1 MTGEQR
7 FLPKRTPGLIFHAV
21 LIILVLAGVTFLLW
35 MAFGQPGGL
44 VLILYLAGAFLPL
57 AVLPFL
63 AYRGYALM
71 HAYYELE
78 RDGLRIRWGLRSLD
92 IPITEVEWVRPTEDL
107 LIPLKLPALSTPGA
121 ILGEGSHPDLG
132 KIEFIASSAQNL
144 VIVATMN
151 QVVIL
156 SPDEKDEFIQRFNRT
171 IEMGSLSPIEPHS
184 ARPAVFLHQVT
195 TDRLARVLIPLGFG
209 LWFAL
214 LVIVSIVIPGR
225 SAISL
230 GYDPTGL
237 LMEPVPASR
246 MLMLP
251 ILGILLYLVS
261 LIGGVYVF
269 RKDATRPV
277 SYLLWSGGVLAP
289 FLLVMATILFLAY

>member
-1 MTGEQR
+1 MTGAQI
-7 FLPKRTPGLIFHAV
+7 FLPKRTPGLIFHAA
-21 LIILVLAGVTFLLW
+21 LIILVLTGISFLLW

-44 VLILYLAGAFLPL
+44 SLILYLAGAFLLL
-57 AVLPFL
+57 ATLPFL
-63 AYRGYALM
+63 AYRGYALL

-92 IPITEVEWVRPTEDL
+92 IPITEVEWVRPVEDL
-107 LIPLKLPALSTPGA
+107 LIPLKMPGFSTPGA
-121 ILGEGSHPDLG
+121 ILGEGNHPDLG
-132 KIEFIASSAQNL
+132 KIEFIASSAENL

-184 ARPAVFLHQVT
+184 AKPAVFLRQVT
-195 TDRLARVLIPLGFG
+195 TDKLARILIPLGFG

-214 LVIVSIVIPGR
+214 LIIVSIIIPGR

-230 GYDPTGL
+230 GYDPTGVPL
-237 LMEPVPASR
+237 EAVPAAR

-251 ILGILLYLVS
+251 ILAILFYLVS
-261 LIGGVYVF
+261 LIGGAYIF
-269 RKDATRPV
+269 RKDSTRPV

-289 FLLVMATILFLAY
+289 FLLILATILFLV

>member
-1 MTGEQR
+1 MTGAQK
-7 FLPKRTPGLIFHAV
+7 FLPKRRPGLIFHAA
-21 LIILVLAGVTFLLW
+21 LIILVLAGVTFLLL

-44 VLILYLAGAFLPL
+44 SLILYLAGALLLL
-57 AVLPFL
+57 ATLPFL
-63 AYRGYALM
+63 AYRGYALL

-92 IPITEVEWVRPTEDL
+92 IPITEVEWVRPPEDL
-107 LIPLKLPALSTPGA
+107 LIPLKIPGFSTPGA
-121 ILGEGSHPDLG
+121 ILGESSHPDLG
-132 KIEFIASSAQNL
+132 NIEFIASSAQNL

-171 IEMGSLSPIEPHS
+171 IEMGSLSPIAPHS
-184 ARPAVFLHQVT
+184 AVPAVFLRQVT
-195 TDRLARVLIPLGFG
+195 SNRLARVLIPLGFG

-214 LVIVSIVIPGR
+214 LVLVSIVIPGR
-225 SAISL
+225 SAISI
-230 GYDPTGL
+230 GYYPTGL
-237 LMEPVPASR
+237 PLEPVPASR

-261 LIGGVYVF
+261 LVGGAYIF
-269 RKDATRPV
+269 RKDATQPV
-277 SYLLWSGGVLAP
+277 SYLLWAGGVIAP
-289 FLLVMATILFLAY
+289 FLLIVATILFLS

>member
-1 MTGEQR
+1 MTGVQR
-7 FLPKRTPGLIFHAV
+7 FLPKRTPGLIFHAA
-21 LIILVLAGVTFLLW
+21 LIILVLAGVSFLLW
-35 MAFGQPGGL
+35 MAFGQPGGIS
-44 VLILYLAGAFLPL
+44 LILYLAGAFLLL
-57 AVLPFL
+57 ATLPFL
-63 AYRGYALM
+63 AYRGYALL

-92 IPITEVEWVRPTEDL
+92 IPITEVEWVRPPEDL
-107 LIPLKLPALSTPGA
+107 LIPLKLPGLSTPGA
-121 ILGEGSHPDLG
+121 ILGEGNHEDLG
-132 KIEFIASSAQNL
+132 KIEFIASSMENL

-156 SPDEKDEFIQRFNRT
+156 SPEDKDEFIRRFNRT

-184 ARPAVFLHQVT
+184 TRPAVFLRQIT

-209 LWFAL
+209 LWFVL
-214 LVIVSIVIPGR
+214 LVIVSVVIPGR

-230 GYDPTGL
+230 GYDPNGMPL
-237 LMEPVPASR
+237 EAVPASR

-261 LIGGVYVF
+261 LVGGAYIF
-269 RKDATRPV
+269 RKHTTRPV
-277 SYLLWSGGVLAP
+277 SYLLWAGGVLAP
-289 FLLVMATILFLAY
+289 FLLILATILFLL

>member
-1 MTGEQR
+1 MTGAQR
-7 FLPKRTPGLIFHAV
+7 FLPKRKPGLIFHAT
-21 LIILVLAGVTFLLW
+21 LIILVLAGISFLLW

-44 VLILYLAGAFLPL
+44 SLILYLAAAFLL
-57 AVLPFL
+57 MATLPFL
-63 AYRGYALM
+63 AYRGYALL
-71 HAYYELE
+71 HANYTLE

-92 IPITEVEWVRPTEDL
+92 IPITEVEWVRPVEDL
-107 LIPLKLPALSTPGA
+107 LIPLKMPIFSTPGA
-121 ILGEGSHPDLG
+121 ILGEGYHPDLG
-132 KIEFIASSAQNL
+132 KLEFIASSAQNL

-156 SPDEKDEFIQRFNRT
+156 SPDEKDDFIQRFNRT

-184 ARPAVFLHQVT
+184 TKPAVFLRQVT
-195 TDRLARVLIPLGFG
+195 TDKLARILIPLGFG

-214 LVIVSIVIPGR
+214 LVIVSIIIPGR

-230 GYDPTGL
+230 GYDATGL
-237 LMEPVPASR
+237 PLEAVPAAR

-261 LIGGVYVF
+261 LIGGAYIF

-277 SYLLWSGGVLAP
+277 SYLLWAGGVLAP
-289 FLLVMATILFLAY
+289 FLLILATILFLV

>member
-1 MTGEQR
+1 MTGVQR
-7 FLPKRTPGLIFHAV
+7 FLPKRTPGLIFHTA

-35 MAFGQPGGL
+35 MAFAQPGGL
-44 VLILYLAGAFLPL
+44 SLILYLAGAFLLL
-57 AVLPFL
+57 ATLPFL
-63 AYRGYALM
+63 AYRGYALL

-78 RDGLRIRWGLRSLD
+78 RDGLRIRWGLRSID

-107 LIPLKLPALSTPGA
+107 LIPLKLPGLSTPGA
-121 ILGEGSHPDLG
+121 ILGEGNHPDLG
-132 KIEFIASSAQNL
+132 NVEFIASSAQNL

-156 SPDEKDEFIQRFNRT
+156 SPEEKDEFIQRFNRT

-184 ARPAVFLHQVT
+184 AKPAVFLRQVT
-195 TDRLARVLIPLGFG
+195 TDKLARVLIPLGFG
-209 LWFAL
+209 LWFVL
-214 LVIVSIVIPGR
+214 LVIVSIAIPGR

-237 LMEPVPASR
+237 PLEPVPASR

-251 ILGILLYLVS
+251 ILGILLYLIS
-261 LIGGVYVF
+261 LIGGAYIF

-277 SYLLWSGGVLAP
+277 SYLLWAGGVLAS
-289 FLLVMATILFLAY
+289 FLLILATFLFLA

>member
-1 MTGEQR
+1 MTGVQR
-7 FLPKRTPGLIFHAV
+7 FLPKRTPGLIFHAA
-21 LIILVLAGVTFLLW
+21 LIILVLAGVSFLLW
-35 MAFGQPGGL
+35 MAFGQPGG
-44 VLILYLAGAFLPL
+44 VGLILCLAGAFLL
-57 AVLPFL
+57 MGTLPFL
-63 AYRGYALM
+63 AYRGYALL

-107 LIPLKLPALSTPGA
+107 LIPLKLPVLSTPGA
-121 ILGEGSHPDLG
+121 ILGEGNHPDLG
-132 KIEFIASSAQNL
+132 KIEFIASSVENL

-151 QVVIL
+151 QVIIL

-184 ARPAVFLHQVT
+184 ARPAVFLRQIT
-195 TDRLARVLIPLGFG
+195 SDGLARVLIPLGFG

-230 GYDPTGL
+230 GYDLNGL
-237 LMEPVPASR
+237 PLEPVPASR

-261 LIGGVYVF
+261 LIGGAYIF
-269 RKDATRPV
+269 RKDTTRPV
-277 SYLLWSGGVLAP
+277 SYLLWAGGVLVP
-289 FLLVMATILFLAY
+289 FLLILATILFLA

>member
-1 MTGEQR
+1 MTGAQK
-7 FLPKRTPGLIFHAV
+7 FLPKRRPGLIFHAA
-21 LIILVLAGVTFLLW
+21 LIILVLAGVTFLLL

-44 VLILYLAGAFLPL
+44 SLILYLAGALLLL
-57 AVLPFL
+57 ATLPFL
-63 AYRGYALM
+63 AYRGYALL

-92 IPITEVEWVRPTEDL
+92 IPITEVEWVRPPEDL
-107 LIPLKLPALSTPGA
+107 LIPLKIPGFSTPGA
-121 ILGEGSHPDLG
+121 ILGESSHPDLG
-132 KIEFIASSAQNL
+132 NIEFIASSAQNL

-171 IEMGSLSPIEPHS
+171 IEMGSLSPIAPHS
-184 ARPAVFLHQVT
+184 AVPAVFLRQVT
-195 TDRLARVLIPLGFG
+195 SDRLARVLIPLGFG

-214 LVIVSIVIPGR
+214 LVLVSIVIPGR
-225 SAISL
+225 SAISI

-237 LMEPVPASR
+237 PLEPVPASR
-246 MLMLP
+246 ILMLP

-261 LIGGVYVF
+261 LVGGAYIF

-277 SYLLWSGGVLAP
+277 SYLLWAGGVIAP
-289 FLLVMATILFLAY
+289 FLLIVATILFLS

>member
-1 MTGEQR
+1 MTGAQK
-7 FLPKRTPGLIFHAV
+7 FLPKRRPGLIFHAA
-21 LIILVLAGVTFLLW
+21 LIILVLAGVTFLLL

-44 VLILYLAGAFLPL
+44 SLILYLAGALLLL
-57 AVLPFL
+57 ATLPFL
-63 AYRGYALM
+63 AYRGYALL

-92 IPITEVEWVRPTEDL
+92 IPITEVEWVRPPEDL
-107 LIPLKLPALSTPGA
+107 LIPLKIPGFSTPGA
-121 ILGEGSHPDLG
+121 ILGESSHPDLG
-132 KIEFIASSAQNL
+132 MVEFIASSTQNL

-171 IEMGSLSPIEPHS
+171 IEMGSLSPIAPHS
-184 ARPAVFLHQVT
+184 AVPAVFLRQVT
-195 TDRLARVLIPLGFG
+195 SDRLARVLIPLGFG

-214 LVIVSIVIPGR
+214 LVLVSIVIPGR
-225 SAISL
+225 AAISI

-237 LMEPVPASR
+237 PLEPVPASR
-246 MLMLP
+246 MLMVP

-261 LIGGVYVF
+261 LIGGAYIF

-277 SYLLWSGGVLAP
+277 SYLLWAGGVIAP
-289 FLLVMATILFLAY
+289 FLLIIATILFLS

>member
-1 MTGEQR
+1 MAAALK
-7 FLPKRTPGLIFHAV
+7 FLPKRTPGLIFHSA
-21 LIILVLAGVTFLLW
+21 LILLVLAGVSFLLW

-44 VLILYLAGAFLPL
+44 SLILYLAGAFLLL
-57 AVLPFL
+57 AALPFL
-63 AYRGYALM
+63 AYRGYALL

-92 IPITEVEWVRPTEDL
+92 IPITEVEWVRPSEDL

-156 SPDEKDEFIQRFNRT
+156 SPDEEDDFIQRFNRT
-171 IEMGSLSPIEPHS
+171 IEMGSLSPIEPHTVK
-184 ARPAVFLHQVT
+184 PAVFLRQVT
-195 TDRLARVLIPLGFG
+195 SDKLARVLIPLGFG
-209 LWFAL
+209 LWFIL

-225 SAISL
+225 TTISL
-230 GYDPTGL
+230 GYDPAGL
-237 LMEPVPASR
+237 PMEPVPASR

-251 ILGILLYLVS
+251 ILGILLYLIS
-261 LIGGVYVF
+261 LIGGAYIF

-277 SYLLWSGGVLAP
+277 SYLLWAGGVLAP
-289 FLLVMATILFLAY
+289 FLLILATIFFLV

>member
-1 MTGEQR
+1 MTGVQR
-7 FLPKRTPGLIFHAV
+7 FLPKRTPGLIFHSA
-21 LIILVLAGVTFLLW
+21 LILLVLAVVTFMLW

-44 VLILYLAGAFLPL
+44 SLILYLAGAFLLL
-57 AVLPFL
+57 ATLPFI
-63 AYRGYALM
+63 AYRGYALL

-92 IPITEVEWVRPTEDL
+92 IPITEVEWVRPPEDL
-107 LIPLKLPALSTPGA
+107 IIPLKLPGLSTPGA
-121 ILGEGSHPDLG
+121 ILGEGNHPDLG

-156 SPDEKDEFIQRFNRT
+156 SPYEKDEFIQRFNRT

-184 ARPAVFLHQVT
+184 AKPAVFLRQVT
-195 TDRLARVLIPLGFG
+195 TNRLARVLIPLGFG

-214 LVIVSIVIPGR
+214 LVIVSIAIPGR
-225 SAISL
+225 AAVSL
-230 GYDPTGL
+230 GYDSFGL
-237 LMEPVPASR
+237 PMEPVPASR

-261 LIGGVYVF
+261 LIGGAYIF
-269 RKDATRPV
+269 RKEATRPV
-277 SYLLWSGGVLAP
+277 SYLLWTGGVLAS
-289 FLLVMATILFLAY
+289 FLLILATILFLV

>member
-1 MTGEQR
+1 MTGAQK
-7 FLPKRTPGLIFHAV
+7 FLPKRRPGLIFHAA
-21 LIILVLAGVTFLLW
+21 LIILVLAGVIFLLL

-44 VLILYLAGAFLPL
+44 SLILYLAGALLLL
-57 AVLPFL
+57 ATLPFL
-63 AYRGYALM
+63 AYRGYALL

-92 IPITEVEWVRPTEDL
+92 IPITEVEWVRPPEDL
-107 LIPLKLPALSTPGA
+107 LIPLKMPGFSTAGA
-121 ILGEGSHPDLG
+121 ILGESSHPDLG
-132 KIEFIASSAQNL
+132 NIEFIASSAQNL

-156 SPDEKDEFIQRFNRT
+156 SPDEKDEFIKRFNRT
-171 IEMGSLSPIEPHS
+171 IEMGSLSPIAPHS
-184 ARPAVFLHQVT
+184 AVPAVFLRQVT
-195 TDRLARVLIPLGFG
+195 SDRLARVLIPLGFG

-214 LVIVSIVIPGR
+214 LVLVSIVIPGR
-225 SAISL
+225 SAISI

-237 LMEPVPASR
+237 PLEPVPASR
-246 MLMLP
+246 MLMIP

-261 LIGGVYVF
+261 LVGGAYIF

-277 SYLLWSGGVLAP
+277 SYLLWAGGVIAP
-289 FLLVMATILFLAY
+289 FLLIVATILFLS

>member
-1 MTGEQR
+1 MTGVQR
-7 FLPKRTPGLIFHAV
+7 FLPKRTPGLIFHAA
-21 LIILVLAGVTFLLW
+21 LIILVLAGVSFLLW
-35 MAFGQPGGL
+35 MAFGQPGGIS
-44 VLILYLAGAFLPL
+44 LILYLAGAFLLL
-57 AVLPFL
+57 ATLPFL
-63 AYRGYALM
+63 AYRGYALL

-92 IPITEVEWVRPTEDL
+92 IPITEVEWVRPPEDL
-107 LIPLKLPALSTPGA
+107 LIPLKLPGLSTPGA
-121 ILGEGSHPDLG
+121 ILGEGNHEDLG
-132 KIEFIASSAQNL
+132 KIEFIASSMENL

-156 SPDEKDEFIQRFNRT
+156 SPEDKDEFIRRFNRT

-184 ARPAVFLHQVT
+184 TRPAVFLRQIT

-214 LVIVSIVIPGR
+214 LVIVSVVIPGR

-230 GYDPTGL
+230 GYDPNGL
-237 LMEPVPASR
+237 PLEAVPASR

-261 LIGGVYVF
+261 LVGGAYIF
-269 RKDATRPV
+269 RKHTTRPV
-277 SYLLWSGGVLAP
+277 SYLLWAGGVLAP
-289 FLLVMATILFLAY
+289 FLLILATILFLL

>member
-1 MTGEQR
+1 MTGAQK
-7 FLPKRTPGLIFHAV
+7 FLPKRRPGLIFHVA
-21 LIILVLAGVTFLLW
+21 LIILVLAGVIFLLL

-44 VLILYLAGAFLPL
+44 SLILYLAGALLLL
-57 AVLPFL
+57 ATLPFL
-63 AYRGYALM
+63 AYRGYALL

-92 IPITEVEWVRPTEDL
+92 IPITEVEWVRPPEDL
-107 LIPLKLPALSTPGA
+107 LIPLKMPGFSTPGA
-121 ILGEGSHPDLG
+121 ILGESSHPDLG
-132 KIEFIASSAQNL
+132 MVEFIASSAQNL

-171 IEMGSLSPIEPHS
+171 IEMGSLSPISPHS
-184 ARPAVFLHQVT
+184 AVPAVFLRQVT
-195 TDRLARVLIPLGFG
+195 SDRLARVLIPLGFG

-214 LVIVSIVIPGR
+214 LVLVSIVIPGR
-225 SAISL
+225 SAISI
-230 GYDPTGL
+230 GYDPAGL
-237 LMEPVPASR
+237 PLEPVPASR

-261 LIGGVYVF
+261 LVGGAYIF

-277 SYLLWSGGVLAP
+277 SYLLWAGGVIAP
-289 FLLVMATILFLAY
+289 FLLIVATILFLS

>member
-1 MTGEQR
+1 MTGVQR
-7 FLPKRTPGLIFHAV
+7 FLPKRTPGLIFHAA
-21 LIILVLAGVTFLLW
+21 LIILVLAGVSFLLW
-35 MAFGQPGGL
+35 MAFGQPGGIS
-44 VLILYLAGAFLPL
+44 LILYLAGAFLLL
-57 AVLPFL
+57 ATLPFL
-63 AYRGYALM
+63 AYRGYALL

-92 IPITEVEWVRPTEDL
+92 IPITEVEWVRPPEDL
-107 LIPLKLPALSTPGA
+107 LIPLKLPGLSTPGA
-121 ILGEGSHPDLG
+121 ILGEGNHEDLG
-132 KIEFIASSAQNL
+132 KIEFIASSMENL

-156 SPDEKDEFIQRFNRT
+156 SPEDKDEFIRRFNRT

-184 ARPAVFLHQVT
+184 ARPAVFLRQIT
-195 TDRLARVLIPLGFG
+195 TDKLARVLIPLGFG
-209 LWFAL
+209 LWFSL

-230 GYDPTGL
+230 GYDPNGL
-237 LMEPVPASR
+237 PLEAVPASR

-261 LIGGVYVF
+261 LVGGAYIF
-269 RKDATRPV
+269 RKHTTRPV
-277 SYLLWSGGVLAP
+277 SYLLWAGGVLAP
-289 FLLVMATILFLAY
+289 FLLILATILFLL